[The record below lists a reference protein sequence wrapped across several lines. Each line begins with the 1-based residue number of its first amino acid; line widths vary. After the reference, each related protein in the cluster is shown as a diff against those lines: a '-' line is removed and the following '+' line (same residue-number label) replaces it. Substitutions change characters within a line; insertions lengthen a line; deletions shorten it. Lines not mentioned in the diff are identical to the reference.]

1 MSHGALLRQA
11 SDDPEMASMVMYD
24 YTKANLEPQLERILD
39 FATKLTREPGA
50 MEEADV
56 KTLRE
61 AGLTDEEILSVVM
74 VTCNFNFM
82 TRLADALGVVFE
94 DSHQEQMERWLTGP
108 VKDQEWLM
116 KQK

>member
-1 MSHGALLRQA
+1 M

-24 YTKANLEPQLERILD
+24 YTKANIDPQLKGILD
-39 FATKLTREPGA
+39 FATKLTLKPGE
-50 MEEADV
+50 MEETDIQ
-56 KTLRE
+56 TLRVS
-61 AGLTDEEILSVVM
+61 GLSDEEILSVVM

-94 DSHQEQMERWLTGP
+94 DSRQQQMERWLTGP

>member
-1 MSHGALLRQA
+1 MAHGAFLRQH

-24 YTKANLEPQLERILD
+24 YTKANLEPQLEKILD
-39 FATKLTREPGA
+39 FATKLTRTPGD

-56 KTLRE
+56 QTLRD
-61 AGLTDEEILSVVM
+61 AGLSDEEILSAVM

-82 TRLADALGVVFE
+82 TRLADALGVVFD
-94 DSHQEQMERWLTGP
+94 DSRQKQIERWMTGP
-108 VKDQEWLM
+108 ATEQEWLM

>member
-1 MSHGALLRQA
+1 
-11 SDDPEMASMVMYD
+11 MVMHD

-39 FATKLTREPGA
+39 FATKLTLEPGA

-82 TRLADALGVVFE
+82 TRLADALGVVFD
-94 DSHQEQMERWLTGP
+94 DSRQNQIERWLTGP
-108 VKDQEWLM
+108 AKDQEWLM

>member
-1 MSHGALLRQA
+1 MSHGALLRQM

-24 YTKANLEPQLERILD
+24 YTKANIDPQLKGILD
-39 FATKLTREPGA
+39 FATKLTLKPGE
-50 MEEADV
+50 MEETDIQ
-56 KTLRE
+56 TLRVS
-61 AGLTDEEILSVVM
+61 GLSDEEILSVVM

-94 DSHQEQMERWLTGP
+94 DSRQQQMERWLTGP